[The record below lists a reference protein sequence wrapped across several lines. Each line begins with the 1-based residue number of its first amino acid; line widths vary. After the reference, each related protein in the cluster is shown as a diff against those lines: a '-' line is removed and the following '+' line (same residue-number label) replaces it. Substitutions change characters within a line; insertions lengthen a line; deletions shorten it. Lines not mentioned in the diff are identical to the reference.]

1 MDFDILN
8 KILQEVIDEEPFF
21 EEDYILIKKFCE
33 IIRNAG
39 LPLFNTK
46 YNSNMGINTSIMYSL
61 DFLEKIDPRYSYNL
75 ERLINNNQLY
85 LHAGKNNYGLSQLI
99 VEDGKSII
107 NMYQRGTIE
116 DSYTL
121 THENIHD
128 TNRDIN
134 NLTVTWHL
142 MTETLSILS
151 EMLQMEYFRN
161 LSIIPKN
168 YKLNEMDT
176 LIALYIKACRLDF
189 EIELLFAYNKYKYI
203 NKYIYNEILSKYNN
217 LYEKSEAAVHI
228 LDIIESGDLDYTSLQ
243 RDIVGGILSSYM
255 FERIENSP
263 SRIKEFV
270 ELNDNINYISFIDV
284 LNYLDLDVI
293 NKEFVL
299 LSNTSNNILNDSYK
313 RRLKRVYK

>member
-61 DFLEKIDPRYSYNL
+61 NFLEKIDPRYSYNL

>member
-1 MDFDILN
+1 MDYDILN
-8 KILQEVIDEEPFF
+8 KILQSVIDEEPFF
-21 EEDYILIKKFCE
+21 EEDYLLIKKFCE
-33 IIRNAG
+33 IIINAG
-39 LPLFNTK
+39 IPFFKTK
-46 YNSNMGINTSIMYSL
+46 YNSSMGINTSLVYSL

-75 ERLINNNQLY
+75 ERIINNNQLY
-85 LHAGKNNYGLSQLI
+85 LHDGKDNYGLSQLI

-134 NLTVTWHL
+134 NLTVFWHL
-142 MTETLSILS
+142 MTETFSILS

-161 LSIIPKN
+161 LKNVPRN

-189 EIELLFAYNKYKYI
+189 EIELLFAYNRYGYI
-203 NKYIYNEILSKYNN
+203 NRYIYNEILSKYNN
-217 LYEKSEAAVHI
+217 LYEKSEASVHL
-228 LDIIESGDLDYTSLQ
+228 LDIIDNGDLEYTSLQ

-255 FERIENSP
+255 FERIDTNP
-263 SRIKEFV
+263 SRIQEFI

-284 LNYLDLDVI
+284 LNYLELDVVD
-293 NKEFVL
+293 KKYVL
-299 LSNTSNNILNDSYK
+299 LSNTSNDILNDCYK
-313 RRLKRVYK
+313 RRLKRVHR

>member
-151 EMLQMEYFRN
+151 GMLQMEYFRN

>member
-1 MDFDILN
+1 MDYDILN
-8 KILQEVIDEEPFF
+8 KILQSVIDEELFF
-21 EEDYILIKKFCE
+21 EEDYLLIKKFCE
-33 IIRNAG
+33 IIINAG
-39 LPLFNTK
+39 IPFFKTK
-46 YNSNMGINTSIMYSL
+46 YNSSMGINTSLVYSL

-75 ERLINNNQLY
+75 ERIINNNQLY
-85 LHAGKNNYGLSQLI
+85 LHDGKDNYGLSQLI

-134 NLTVTWHL
+134 NLTVSWHL
-142 MTETLSILS
+142 MTETFSILS

-161 LSIIPKN
+161 LKNVPRN

-189 EIELLFAYNKYKYI
+189 EIELLFAYNRYGYI
-203 NKYIYNEILSKYNN
+203 NRYIYNEILSKYNN
-217 LYEKSEAAVHI
+217 LYEKSEASVHL
-228 LDIIESGDLDYTSLQ
+228 LDIIDNGDLEYTSLQ

-255 FERIENSP
+255 FERIDTNP
-263 SRIKEFV
+263 SRIQEFI

-284 LNYLDLDVI
+284 LNYLELDVVD
-293 NKEFVL
+293 KKYVL
-299 LSNTSNNILNDSYK
+299 LSNTSNDILNDCYK
-313 RRLKRVYK
+313 RRLKRVHR